1 MTSGCCGSDE
11 RQARRE
17 RRPERTPG
25 RRRRAMRGVSRR
37 QDALSVQL
45 KNEHQVG
52 ASGVPWRVDAATAS
66 VLVDGYCNE
75 DGRAG
80 VTCE

>member
-45 KNEHQVG
+45 KN
-52 ASGVPWRVDAATAS
+52 
-66 VLVDGYCNE
+66 
-75 DGRAG
+75 
-80 VTCE
+80 